1 MNSHSFQFLTHKIIL
16 ENKILTIGGWG
27 GPNVR
32 KPVLHFGGNWE
43 ETLEFFFLS

>member
-1 MNSHSFQFLTHKIIL
+1 MNSRSFQFLTHKIIL
-16 ENKILTIGGWG
+16 ENKILTIGGER
-27 GPNVR
+27 PNVR